1 MGDFV
6 TCGVSIHVAVTV
18 LSTMGTK
25 RSVSSDDKARY
36 WASRQAGLT
45 QVEAAR
51 IAGIHPNTASNWEK
65 KQKRV
70 AAEVEQAKVEERLAY
85 AKGGGAQREMV
96 FGKVTDAVDLPPAI
110 PLDRLSENARKGL
123 EDFDFFRR
131 HYLGRVPSPWQV
143 EAAYEIVK
151 QLESDEK
158 EFLVLNCPPGA
169 GKSTLFHDVAVWCIV
184 RNRAIRI
191 LIGSVSQSLA
201 KMYSRRIRDTLQRP
215 TALEPDPELIKKGLA
230 LKAGGCLSVD
240 YGRFQPSDKGALWR
254 AEEFI
259 VEQDIPGNLDNKEPT
274 VRAYGIDAEFIGH
287 RADLCLFDDVANS
300 ENSKESSS
308 RDKLIEKWDNTA
320 EARVDPGGVLAVI
333 GQRLSSS
340 DLYAHCLSKF
350 SYDEDEWDTYD
361 GSDVNAEDVGDPS
374 KEPTKR
380 NKYKHIVYKAYY
392 EELDTGKASRSMKA
406 LPYPD
411 GPLLDPVRLSW
422 KDLSII
428 RQSNPAMFKV
438 VYQQEDLADESY
450 LCNRTWLT
458 GGMGPDGVLYP
469 GCIDDHRL
477 PGHIPPNL
485 APPVVSMISID
496 PSPTQFWGI
505 LWILYQPELNL
516 YHVVDVKRTKLTAEA
531 LLGYNTSTQEYSGL
545 LEEMV
550 NEAWSLGYPVSHVIV
565 EINAAQRFLLA
576 HDFVRRWQAL
586 HTLNIVPHTT
596 SRNKLDQ
603 NLGIEALIP
612 PIVRSGSLRL
622 PTMRGNWQTLAL
634 VDELTKWQRDK
645 KHGTD
650 LAMALWFATLHAQN
664 LSGVKPPP
672 RLWRPSWL

>member
-1 MGDFV
+1 
-6 TCGVSIHVAVTV
+6 
-18 LSTMGTK
+18 MGTK
-25 RSVSSDDKARY
+25 RAIPPADVARY
-36 WASRQAGLT
+36 WASRQAGMT
-45 QVEAAR
+45 QQEAAR
-51 IAGIHPNTASNWEK
+51 VAGIHINTATRWE
-65 KQKRV
+65 QKAKRARAELEV
-70 AAEVEQAKVEERLAY
+70 AKIEERKGY
-85 AKGGGAQREMV
+85 ASRGGVQREAV

-110 PLDRLSENARKGL
+110 PADRLCEEAKRGL

-131 HYLGRVPSPWQV
+131 YYLGRVPSPWQV
-143 EAAYEIVK
+143 EAAYVIVE
-151 QLESDEK
+151 QLESEEK

-230 LKAGGCLSVD
+230 VKADGCLSID

-350 SYDEDEWDTYD
+350 TYDEDWDAYD
-361 GSDVNAEDVGDPS
+361 GEDATPDDTS
-374 KEPTKR
+374 KEPLKR

-392 EELDTGKASRSMKA
+392 EELDTGKESRSIKA
-406 LPYPD
+406 KPYPE
-411 GPLLDPVRLSW
+411 GPLLDPIRLSW
-422 KDLSII
+422 KDLSVIK
-428 RQSNPAMFKV
+428 QSNPQMFKV
-438 VYQQEDLADESY
+438 VYQQEDMAEDSY

-458 GGMGPDGVLYP
+458 GGIGPDGVLYP
-469 GCIDDHRL
+469 GCIDDTRL
-477 PGHIPPNL
+477 PGHIPPGL
-485 APPVVSMISID
+485 APPIVSIISID

-505 LWILYQPELNL
+505 LWILYQPETNL

-531 LLGYNTSTQEYSGL
+531 LLGYSTATHEYSGL

-550 NEAWSLGYPVSHVIV
+550 NDAWNLGYPISHVIV

-576 HDFVRRWQAL
+576 HDFVKKWQAL
-586 HTLNIVPHTT
+586 HQLNIVPHTT

-645 KHGTD
+645 KSGTD

>member
-1 MGDFV
+1 
-6 TCGVSIHVAVTV
+6 
-18 LSTMGTK
+18 MGTK
-25 RSVSSDDKARY
+25 RHVPPEDKARY
-36 WASRQAGLT
+36 WACRQAGMT
-45 QVEAAR
+45 QGEAAR
-51 IAGIHPNTASNWEK
+51 VAGIHINTASNWEK
-65 KQKRV
+65 KSRRAKAELEV
-70 AAEVEQAKVEERLAY
+70 ARLEEKQTY
-85 AKGGGAQREMV
+85 AKGGGAQRQQV
-96 FGKVTDAVDLPPAI
+96 FGKLNEAVDLPPAI
-110 PLDRLSENARKGL
+110 PADRLCDAAKRGL

-131 HYLGRVPSPWQV
+131 YYLGRVPSPWQV
-143 EAAYEIVK
+143 EAAYVIVK
-151 QLESDEK
+151 QLESEEK

-184 RNRAIRI
+184 RNRSIRI
-191 LIGSVSQSLA
+191 LIGSVSQALA

-215 TALEPDPELIKKGLA
+215 TLLEPDPELVRKGLA
-230 LKAGGCLSVD
+230 VKAEGCLSID

-308 RDKLIEKWDNTA
+308 RDKLLEKWDNTA

-340 DLYAHCLSKF
+340 DLYAHCLAKF
-350 SYDEDEWDTYD
+350 TYD
-361 GSDVNAEDVGDPS
+361 DDDFFDGDDVNPEDLGDAS
-374 KEPTKR
+374 KEPMKIP
-380 NKYKHIVYKAYY
+380 KYKHIVYKAYY
-392 EELDTGKASRSMKA
+392 EELDTGRESRSTKA
-406 LPYPD
+406 KPYPD

-422 KDLSII
+422 KDLSVI
-428 RQSNPAMFKV
+428 RQSNPPMFKV
-438 VYQQEDLADESY
+438 VYQQEDMAEDSY

-458 GGMGPDGVLYP
+458 GGLGPDGVLYP
-469 GCIDDHRL
+469 GCIDDTRL
-477 PGHIPPNL
+477 PGHIPPGL
-485 APPVVSMISID
+485 APPIVSLISID

-505 LWILYQPELNL
+505 LWILYQPETNL
-516 YHVVDVKRTKLTAEA
+516 YHVIDVKRTKLTAEA

-550 NEAWSLGYPVSHVIV
+550 NDAWSLGYPVSHVIV

-576 HDFVRRWQAL
+576 HDFVKKWQAL
-586 HTLNIVPHTT
+586 HQLNIVPHTT

-645 KHGTD
+645 KSGTD

-664 LSGVKPPP
+664 LSGVKQPP